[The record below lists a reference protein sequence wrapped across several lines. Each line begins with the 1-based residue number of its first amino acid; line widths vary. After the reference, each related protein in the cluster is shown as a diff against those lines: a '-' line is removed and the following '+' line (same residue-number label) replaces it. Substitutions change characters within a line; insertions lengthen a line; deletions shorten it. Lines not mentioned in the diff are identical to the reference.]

1 MRRVNQKG
9 KGVRQLDRK
18 GHNPKAWY
26 EREERR
32 GLKRSQ
38 PRRTRKEGEKEGK
51 KGGGGRT
58 TPEEWWEKNS

>member
-1 MRRVNQKG
+1 VKEVQ
-9 KGVRQLDRK
+9 RK

-32 GLKRSQ
+32 GLKRPQ
-38 PRRTRKEGEKEGK
+38 PRRTRKEREKEGS

-58 TPEEWWEKNS
+58 TPEEWWEKNP

>member
-1 MRRVNQKG
+1 VH
-9 KGVRQLDRK
+9 RK
-18 GHNPKAWY
+18 GQNPKAWY

-32 GLKRSQ
+32 GVKRPQ
-38 PRRTRKEGEKEGK
+38 TRRTRKEREKDPT